1 MRIKKHFA
9 IVIVCV
15 LVMTLSVSFFVTA
28 AERTATISSSTK
40 EATVGQTVTI
50 TLGFTPKME
59 TRTFSF
65 RVTYDSS
72 LLEYVS
78 GKNIS
83 GLAGSFNE
91 GVFNNLLVVG
101 VTASNAICK
110 CRFRTF
116 IDIQSHRDR

>member
-1 MRIKKHFA
+1 
-9 IVIVCV
+9 
-15 LVMTLSVSFFVTA
+15 
-28 AERTATISSSTK
+28 
-40 EATVGQTVTI
+40 
-50 TLGFTPKME
+50 ME

-101 VTASNAICK
+101 VTASGTQSVNVGSVLSL
-110 CRFRTF
+110 TF
-116 IDIQSHRDR
+116 KVIETVRQLLEL

>member
-78 GKNIS
+78 GKYI
-83 GLAGSFNE
+83 
-91 GVFNNLLVVG
+91 
-101 VTASNAICK
+101 
-110 CRFRTF
+110 RFSRIF
-116 IDIQSHRDR
+116 